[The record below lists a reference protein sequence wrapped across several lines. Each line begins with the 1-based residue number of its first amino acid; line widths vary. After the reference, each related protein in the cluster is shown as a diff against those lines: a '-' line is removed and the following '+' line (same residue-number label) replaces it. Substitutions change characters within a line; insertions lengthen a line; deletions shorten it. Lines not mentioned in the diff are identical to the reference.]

1 MQATTS
7 LAKKKGE
14 RLPKGRKIE
23 KVTNGR
29 GWKSHFNFSFS
40 TTGLHTVRTVLE
52 AAASILFER
61 FECGL

>member
-29 GWKSHFNFSFS
+29 GCLKNKSHFNFSFFS
-40 TTGLHTVRTVLE
+40 TTGLHTLLGE
-52 AAASILFER
+52 WS
-61 FECGL
+61 